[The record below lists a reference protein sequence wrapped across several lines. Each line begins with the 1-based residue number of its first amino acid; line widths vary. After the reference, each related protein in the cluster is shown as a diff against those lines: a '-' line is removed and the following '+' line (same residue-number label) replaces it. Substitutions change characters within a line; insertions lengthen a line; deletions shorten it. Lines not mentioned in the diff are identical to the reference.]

1 VHTKRAGPDRDLP
14 QTPMGA
20 GAEFWKQHTRE
31 ECMGISKKMI
41 GFAAGVS
48 VAALMALP
56 LSASA
61 AELSQWVRASGAGAA
76 QHMIDLWNAS
86 HDDKIT
92 LTVIPDDQMVTKLAT
107 GVQSGDV
114 PDLVSFDLIYMPDFM
129 RAGFLVDLTD
139 QLKADPNQAKVAKA
153 YADLATFDGKMY
165 GTGFTPDV
173 SVLLWNKDLFKK
185 AGLDPDKAPTSI
197 PEIHADAAKIRAL
210 GGDIYG
216 FYFSGACPGCNIFVT
231 SPAMVASGSK
241 LLPHDANEEPLQGD
255 GVKQVLTEYRA
266 MWTEGLI
273 PASAQADGGQNFF
286 SVFQSGKIGII
297 GSGGF
302 AISVLKDKSPDLNF
316 GIGILPGMKD
326 GQQSAFVGGDVIAIP
341 KGAKNEDI
349 ARKFIAWQLTDEA
362 QLEGLAK
369 NNIIPSRTDLA
380 TNKYFTDERVVTT
393 AKAVGVGYVPWVF
406 HFNDMVNSNS
416 SPWIQM
422 IQTAIFDGDIDGAIA
437 TAKAKMKE
445 IASE

>member
-1 VHTKRAGPDRDLP
+1 MKSTILRKLAL
-14 QTPMGA
+14 GA
-20 GAEFWKQHTRE
+20 SVLAV
-31 ECMGISKKMI
+31 
-41 GFAAGVS
+41 VS
-48 VAALMALP
+48 VSP
-56 LSASA
+56 ASA

-76 QHMIDLWNAS
+76 QHMIDLWNSS

-107 GVQSGDV
+107 GVQGGEV
-114 PDLVSFDLIYMPDFM
+114 PDLISFDLIYMPDFM
-129 RAGFLVDLTD
+129 RAGFLIDLTD

-153 YADLATFDGKMY
+153 YQDLATFDGKMY

-173 SVLLWNKDLFKK
+173 SVLVWNKDLFKK
-185 AGLDPDKAPTSI
+185 AGLDPEKAPTTLD
-197 PEIHADAAKIRAL
+197 EIHADAKKIRAL

-231 SPAMVASGSK
+231 SPYMVASGAK
-241 LLPHDANEEPLQGD
+241 ILPHDANEEPLQGP
-255 GVKQVLTEYRA
+255 GVKEVLQAYHD
-266 MWTEGLI
+266 MWTEGLV
-273 PASAQADGGQNFF
+273 PASAQADSGQNFV
-286 SVFQSGKIGII
+286 SVFQTGKIGIQ
-297 GSGGF
+297 GTGGF
-302 AISVLKDKSPDLNF
+302 AISLLKDKSPDLPF
-316 GIGILPGMKD
+316 GIGILPGIKN

-341 KGAKNEDI
+341 KGSKNEDV
-349 ARKFIAWQLTDEA
+349 ARKFIAWELTDEA

-422 IQTAIFDGDIDGAIA
+422 LQTAIFDGKIDEAIA

-445 IASE
+445 IAGD

>member
-1 VHTKRAGPDRDLP
+1 MSLSGSLTRLAL
-14 QTPMGA
+14 GA
-20 GAEFWKQHTRE
+20 A
-31 ECMGISKKMI
+31 
-41 GFAAGVS
+41 
-48 VAALMALP
+48 VAALAASLP
-56 LSASA
+56 ANA
-61 AELSQWVRASGAGAA
+61 AELSQWVRASGATAA
-76 QHMIDLWNAS
+76 QHMIDLWNTS

-114 PDLVSFDLIYMPDFM
+114 PDLISFDLIYMPDFM
-129 RAGFLVDLTD
+129 RAGFLTDLTD

-153 YADLATFDGKMY
+153 YQDLATYDGKMY

-185 AGLDPDKAPTSI
+185 AGLDPDKAPTSL

-216 FYFSGACPGCNIFVT
+216 FYFSGACPGCNIFVS
-231 SPAMVASGSK
+231 SPYMVASGAK

-255 GVKQVLTEYRA
+255 GVKQVLTEYRN

-273 PASAQADGGQNFF
+273 PGSAQADSGQNFF
-286 SVFQSGKIGII
+286 SVFESGNIGII

-302 AISVLKDKSPDLNF
+302 AISALKHDKPDLDF

-326 GQQSAFVGGDVIAIP
+326 GEQSAFVGGDVVAIP
-341 KGAKNEDI
+341 KGSKHEDI
-349 ARKFIAWQLTDEA
+349 ARKFISWELTDEA

-380 TNKYFTDERVVTT
+380 ENKYFTDPRVVTT
-393 AKAVGVGYVPWVF
+393 AKAVSVGYVPWVF

-422 IQTAIFDGDIDGAIA
+422 LQTAIFDGDVDGAIA
-437 TAKAKMKE
+437 TAKAQMKE
-445 IASE
+445 IASQ